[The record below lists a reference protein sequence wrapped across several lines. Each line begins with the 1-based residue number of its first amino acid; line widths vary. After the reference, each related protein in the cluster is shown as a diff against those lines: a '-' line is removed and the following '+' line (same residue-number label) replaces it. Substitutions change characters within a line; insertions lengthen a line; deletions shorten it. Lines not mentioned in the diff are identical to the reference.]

1 MGKENQWRIVGG
13 SHRVSVGKSAGDLV
27 LTAEGPLTAGLF
39 GQ

>member
-1 MGKENQWRIVGG
+1 MANKKQWRIVGG
-13 SHRVSVGKSAGDLV
+13 SHRVLVGKSAGDLV